1 MLKRVIAFLTLLVI
15 SVSVAVTAVASSAAD
30 PQLTPAEQTEKIAT
44 EATQQ
49 VPTDATAESAQSKVT
64 EKVQQES
71 AKKKSETTQKA
82 EVTEEQTKEQTK
94 ETTYIVK
101 SEDNLW
107 SIARRHNVSVERLMQ
122 MNQLQDS
129 RLYPQQQLLIP

>member
-1 MLKRVIAFLTLLVI
+1 M
-15 SVSVAVTAVASSAAD
+15 TAVASSAAD

-44 EATQQ
+44 EAAQQ
-49 VPTDATAESAQSKVT
+49 VPTDATAESAQPKVT

-82 EVTEEQTKEQTK
+82 EVTEEQTK

>member
-15 SVSVAVTAVASSAAD
+15 SVNVAVTAVASSAAD

-49 VPTDATAESAQSKVT
+49 VPTDATAESTQSKGT
-64 EKVQQES
+64 EKAQQES

-82 EVTEEQTKEQTK
+82 EVTEEQTK

>member
-49 VPTDATAESAQSKVT
+49 VPTDATAESAQSKGT
-64 EKVQQES
+64 EKAQQES
-71 AKKKSETTQKA
+71 AKKKSETAQEA
-82 EVTEEQTKEQTK
+82 EVTEAQTK

-107 SIARRHNVSVERLMQ
+107 SIARRHNVSVEQLMQ

>member
-30 PQLTPAEQTEKIAT
+30 PQLTPAEQTEKIAA

-49 VPTDATAESAQSKVT
+49 VPTDATAESAQPKVT

-82 EVTEEQTKEQTK
+82 EVTEEQTK